1 MTDFEN
7 KIFDII
13 TDCAKEADGDIY
25 KTNELLWSKCDT
37 YKQGHSNLGK
47 FEGEALVSASAH
59 FSRYIHTPSYNS
71 IDKIVEAIK
80 KERTGMKIA

>member
-37 YKQGHSNLGK
+37 YKQGHSNIGK
-47 FEGEALVSASAH
+47 FEGEALV
-59 FSRYIHTPSYNS
+59 
-71 IDKIVEAIK
+71 
-80 KERTGMKIA
+80 